1 MNKYEE
7 GKKVRRI
14 AAVIYVLIMI
24 IIVGMTYFSQQEREQ
39 ESEVFEDLPLILE
52 TRDILSPTQVQD

>member
-1 MNKYEE
+1 MSKYEE

-14 AAVIYVLIMI
+14 AAVIYVLIMT

-39 ESEVFEDLPLILE
+39 EREVFEDLP
-52 TRDILSPTQVQD
+52 RLSK

>member
-24 IIVGMTYFSQQEREQ
+24 IIVGMTYFSQQDSEQ
-39 ESEVFEDLPLILE
+39 KRDVFEDLP
-52 TRDILSPTQVQD
+52 RLSK